1 MRAQSPPALAGGW
14 GEAHDGMHCTRSG
27 PSSSSSEVSEELG
40 DSSESPSGA
49 PGSLRRCQGGGQRN
63 RVNRLGEQQAK
74 VGGHRGDPSTYP
86 VMASLSQ
93 VVHKEPEHVAV
104 KHVGVVEA
112 VLIPLQLV
120 LLDHLGPG
128 KVQGVRGLWGT
139 QPSDPPPPTHTLS
152 ESHLLEASQLSGILC
167 CGRPN
172 LDIVVEAA
180 GGQDREVG
188 MGLQAVHLRARGG
201 GVTPSR
207 AGGVTPAPTSSLVA
221 LQPITL
227 ASGWGLTQQHD
238 RRWGAL
244 VGLREV
250 AFPWDPPAQ
259 RGAASP
265 SIPTLWL
272 WEGGHTCHPL
282 PP

>member
-139 QPSDPPPPTHTLS
+139 QPSDPPPTHT
-152 ESHLLEASQLSGILC
+152 
-167 CGRPN
+167 
-172 LDIVVEAA
+172 
-180 GGQDREVG
+180 
-188 MGLQAVHLRARGG
+188 
-201 GVTPSR
+201 
-207 AGGVTPAPTSSLVA
+207 
-221 LQPITL
+221 
-227 ASGWGLTQQHD
+227 
-238 RRWGAL
+238 
-244 VGLREV
+244 
-250 AFPWDPPAQ
+250 
-259 RGAASP
+259 
-265 SIPTLWL
+265 
-272 WEGGHTCHPL
+272 HTV
-282 PP
+282 

>member
-139 QPSDPPPPTHTLS
+139 QPSDPPPPPHTHCLS
-152 ESHLLEASQLSGILC
+152 LTSLRPASSVGFSAVGAQILTSWS
-167 CGRPN
+167 RP
-172 LDIVVEAA
+172 
-180 GGQDREVG
+180 
-188 MGLQAVHLRARGG
+188 
-201 GVTPSR
+201 
-207 AGGVTPAPTSSLVA
+207 LVA
-221 LQPITL
+221 RTGRW
-227 ASGWGLTQQHD
+227 GWGSRQFT
-238 RRWGAL
+238 
-244 VGLREV
+244 
-250 AFPWDPPAQ
+250 
-259 RGAASP
+259 
-265 SIPTLWL
+265 
-272 WEGGHTCHPL
+272 
-282 PP
+282 